1 MPIPQRSAP
10 RIVVVDDDPVHNQLL
25 GYILEDAG
33 YDVTLCTNG
42 LEALAAMAS
51 GCECLITDYHMPEM
65 NGAELI
71 RAARARYAP
80 VVIVLTGSEGINVQ
94 EDAVKAG
101 AAVVLRKPTHPRI
114 ILSLL
119 RTITT
124 TGTLLPPN
132 IGPKAAHED
141 HFRQFAFRPPL
152 Q

>member
-1 MPIPQRSAP
+1 MTFTRRPGP

-33 YDVTLCTNG
+33 YEVALCTSG
-42 LEALAAMAS
+42 FEALAEMAS
-51 GCECLITDYHMPEM
+51 GCDCLITDYHMPQM

-71 RAARARYAP
+71 RAARPRYAP
-80 VVIVLTGSEGINVQ
+80 VSIVLTGSDGINVQ

-101 AAVVLRKPTHPRI
+101 ADVVLRKPTHPRI

-119 RTITT
+119 KTIITS
-124 TGTLLPPN
+124 GALLPPK
-132 IGPKAAHED
+132 IGSKAAHEE
-141 HFRQFAFRPPL
+141 HLRQFAFRPPL